1 MPIARPT
8 VTSSS
13 GRYRAGSPKL
23 VPQSRNPAA
32 TTTTPATAPAAK
44 RGGRSGLAA
53 DEVRPG
59 RAVDVD
65 RHGRGLVLLRFE
77 LLHRIDGRGRRIA
90 DSRRDLPGQLRPNVA
105 RGVDAWQ
112 ARLHRRVGY
121 QESQRV
127 VLDVFAMIEELHVRL
142 EADEDEQSGDLQ
154 RPGLP
159 RDHVFQRD
167 LFHLAVLTLDL
178 GDGRVGDQLDLG
190 VLACRL
196 DEDGLGA
203 KVLAAV
209 DDVDLLCVAGQKDA
223 LLERRVAAADHGDLF
238 LLEEGPVTH
247 GALRNAAPLELA
259 LTRDAELLGLAARGQ
274 NDVVRRV
281 LSVLG
286 LHDVLRAAPA
296 DPGDADGL

>member
-23 VPQSRNPAA
+23 IPQSRNPAA
-32 TTTTPATAPAAK
+32 MTTSPATAPAAK
-44 RGGRSGLAA
+44 RGGRFGLAA

-65 RHGRGLVLLRFE
+65 RHGRGLVLLRFQ
-77 LLHRIDGRGRRIA
+77 LLHRIDGGGRRIA
-90 DSRRDLPGQLRPNVA
+90 DSRRDLSGQLRPNVA
-105 RGVDAWQ
+105 GGVDAWQ
-112 ARLHRRVGY
+112 ARLHRRVGH
-121 QESQRV
+121 QESERV
-127 VLDVFAMIEELHVRL
+127 VLDVLSMIEELDIRL
-142 EADEDEQSGDLQ
+142 KADEDEEPGDLQ
-154 RPGLP
+154 WPALP

-190 VLACRL
+190 VLAGRL

-203 KVLAAV
+203 KVLATV
-209 DDVDLLCVAGQKDA
+209 DDVDLLCVARQKDA
-223 LLERRVAAADHGDLF
+223 LLQRRVTAPDDRDL
-238 LLEEGPVTH
+238 LLFEEGPVTD

-259 LTRDAELLGLAARGQ
+259 LARDAEPLRLAARGQ
-274 NDVVRRV
+274 DHVVRRV
-281 LSVLG
+281 LPVLG
-286 LHDVLRAAPA
+286 VHD
-296 DPGDADGL
+296 